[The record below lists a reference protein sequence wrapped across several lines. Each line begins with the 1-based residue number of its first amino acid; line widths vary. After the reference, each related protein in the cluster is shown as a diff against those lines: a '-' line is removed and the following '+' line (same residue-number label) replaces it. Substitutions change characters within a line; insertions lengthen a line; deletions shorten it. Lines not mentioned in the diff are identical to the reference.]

1 MRRDGRHLDSEQLK
15 ARFGISKPT
24 LYRWMKDPEMAF
36 PKPFRVRKRYYWPE
50 PEIEAWE
57 AAQGRTEH
65 NDREAVAGCP
75 VVSGIIRNYADFVK
89 AMVARRKELDVS
101 CLEVDMLAGMQ
112 DSYTNKLENWP
123 KPTGRGM
130 GPEIFPLWLGGLR
143 LGIVLVDLPRRPK
156 KGKMAPEVDDAA
168 AA

>member
-1 MRRDGRHLDSEQLK
+1 
-15 ARFGISKPT
+15 
-24 LYRWMKDPEMAF
+24 
-36 PKPFRVRKRYYWPE
+36 
-50 PEIEAWE
+50 
-57 AAQGRTEH
+57 
-65 NDREAVAGCP
+65 
-75 VVSGIIRNYADFVK
+75 
-89 AMVARRKELDVS
+89 MVARRKELDVS